1 MGLWTVVHASYWA
14 KKIPFECQQWIS
26 NFCLRT
32 QVSEDDFQLM
42 PDEPL
47 MPNEI
52 KPVEGP
58 DGFGP
63 LMRIPEDIRPAMQL
77 HRIEVSN
84 FSLN

>member
-1 MGLWTVVHASYWA
+1 MNVPIENL
-14 KKIPFECQQWIS
+14 IF
-26 NFCLRT
+26 LT

-47 MPNEI
+47 MPDEI

-84 FSLN
+84 ISVN